1 MRALLLT
8 LVVASLTL
16 TGCVNQRTVD
26 GESEPAQKFNAEEA
40 ARSRLALGLQYLRS
54 QNYRLAKANLERAR
68 DYAPNNPAV
77 HTGLAYY
84 YQQVKDYERAEQ
96 YYRSAIK
103 LNPDD
108 GDTLNNLAVLLCSQG
123 HFQDALKYFHEAVNQ
138 PEYVKVA
145 STWQNAATCA
155 MRQGD
160 YTAADRYYQLAIN
173 HDPQNSTILESYA
186 ELLLRQQRYID
197 AQRVLAQRAEL
208 PQFTPQYLW
217 LEVQLGRALGNKAK
231 ALAFGELL
239 VSRFPQ
245 SEQAKRFLER
255 TL

>member
-8 LVVASLTL
+8 LVVASLL
-16 TGCVNQRTVD
+16 LSGCVSQRTVD
-26 GESEPAQKFNAEEA
+26 GESQPTQQLDEQEA
-40 ARSRLALGLQYLRS
+40 ARVRLALGLQYLRS
-54 QNYRLAKANLERAR
+54 QNYQLAKANLERAR
-68 DYAPNNPAV
+68 DYTPDNPAV

-84 YQQVKDYERAEQ
+84 YQQVKDFKRAEQ

-123 HFQDALKYFHEAVNQ
+123 QYKEALAYFNEAVSQ

-155 MRQGD
+155 TKQGD
-160 YTAADRYYQLAIN
+160 YAAADRYYRLAIN

-186 ELLLRQQRYID
+186 GLLLRQQRYAD
-197 AQRVLAQRAEL
+197 AQRVLAQRADL

-217 LEVQLGRALGNKAK
+217 LEVQLARALGNEAK
-231 ALAFGELL
+231 ALAFSDLL
-239 VSRFPQ
+239 LSRFPQ
-245 SEQAKRFLER
+245 SEQAKRL
-255 TL
+255 LKNS

>member
-1 MRALLLT
+1 MRSLLLT
-8 LVVASLTL
+8 LLATSVLL

-26 GESEPAQKFNAEEA
+26 GESEPAPKFNPQEA
-40 ARSRLALGLQYLRS
+40 AKSRLALGLQYLRS

-68 DYAPNNPAV
+68 DYAPNDPAV

-84 YQQVKDYERAEQ
+84 YQNVKDYERAEQ

-103 LNPDD
+103 LNPND

-123 HFQDALKYFHEAVNQ
+123 KFKDALEYFHKAVEQ

-160 YTAADRYYQLAIN
+160 FDAANRYYQLAIN

-186 ELLLRQQRYID
+186 GLLLRQQRYID
-197 AQRVLAQRAEL
+197 AQRVLAQRAQL

-217 LEVQLGRALGNKAK
+217 LEIQLARALGNQAK
-231 ALAFGELL
+231 ALTYGELL
-239 VSRFPQ
+239 MSRFPQ
-245 SEQAKRFLER
+245 SEQAQRFLKNS
-255 TL
+255 